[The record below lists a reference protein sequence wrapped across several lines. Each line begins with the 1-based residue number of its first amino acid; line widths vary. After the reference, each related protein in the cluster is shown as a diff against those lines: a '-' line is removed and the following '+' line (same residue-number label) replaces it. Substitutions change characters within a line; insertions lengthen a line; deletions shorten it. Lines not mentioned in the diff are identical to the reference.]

1 MTLKERIE
9 YQTRLLKVRQT
20 LDEKGIFKPI
30 KLMKEQKLLRTD
42 KDYNNLLSGRV
53 RNEEFL
59 LKFEKFS
66 EQL

>member
-1 MTLKERIE
+1 MTLIE
-9 YQTRLLKVRQT
+9 YQIRLWKVRKL

>member
-1 MTLKERIE
+1 MTLIE
-9 YQTRLLKVRQT
+9 YQIRLWKVRQT

-30 KLMKEQKLLRTD
+30 KLMKEQKLLRTN

-53 RNEEFL
+53 RDEEFL

>member
-1 MTLKERIE
+1 MTLIE
-9 YQTRLLKVRQT
+9 YQIRLWKVRQT